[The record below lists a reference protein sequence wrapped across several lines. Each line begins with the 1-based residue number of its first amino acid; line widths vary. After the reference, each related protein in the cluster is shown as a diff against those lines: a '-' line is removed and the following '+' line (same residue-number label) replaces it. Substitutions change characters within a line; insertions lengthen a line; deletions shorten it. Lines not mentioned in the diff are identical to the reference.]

1 MSLSSFVPAFV
12 VYGFAS
18 YGLFECLD
26 RLTRSTDTKHKA
38 ACEAIDEKIREMR
51 RAQAESNA
59 DPA

>member
-1 MSLSSFVPAFV
+1 MFKIIGGIV

-59 DPA
+59 GPA

>member
-1 MSLSSFVPAFV
+1 MFKIIGGIV

-26 RLTRSTDTKHKA
+26 RLTRSADDKA
-38 ACEAIDEKIREMR
+38 KQASKSVEDQIREFLRKQGMDKP
-51 RAQAESNA
+51 

>member
-1 MSLSSFVPAFV
+1 MFKIIGGIV

-26 RLTRSTDTKHKA
+26 RLTRSTDTKHKTA
-38 ACEAIDEKIREMR
+38 SEAIDEKIKEMR
-51 RAQAESNA
+51 RAQAETHP